1 MASKSWHRI
10 TPRCQHRFLSHN
22 SHHITCTTCWL
33 DPATVLFR
41 YESYLPV
48 PYPRMVHIAY
58 PRLFSKPFLF
68 NPTRA
73 DSLFYLAHWSI
84 TGFCNAYCVSDL
96 SDAGHRVGNVAL
108 LHLILLFAS
117 PRICLTSQLLGLT
130 LSSSY
135 RLHRALG
142 SMAVSQT
149 LFHSVVLMK
158 QISLTTPVG
167 ASTSTVS
174 LSLTVLNLGD

>member
-1 MASKSWHRI
+1 MD
-10 TPRCQHRFLSHN
+10 FSHTIAIILLAPVAGLTLLRSCSAI
-22 SHHITCTTCWL
+22 SHIYRHQIQGWSRL
-33 DPATVLFR
+33 
-41 YESYLPV
+41 
-48 PYPRMVHIAY
+48 HIAY

-73 DSLFYLAHWSI
+73 DTLFYLAHWSI

-96 SDAGHRVGNVAL
+96 SDAGHRAGTVAL
-108 LHLILLFAS
+108 LHLIVLFAS
-117 PRICLTSQLLGLT
+117 PQICLTSQLLGLT

-142 SMAVSQT
+142 SMAVAQT
-149 LFHSVVLMK
+149 LFHSIVLMK

-167 ASTSTVS
+167 ASTLTVS
-174 LSLTVLNLGD
+174 LSLTLLNLGD